1 MIRYN
6 RCRGRSNPHY
16 FVWYHSK
23 IVICRNFD
31 ILNHNADISL
41 ENLYDST
48 KVGMVGISESTSRT
62 NLEIVNCVC
71 KMKVDVKRAIFHASP
86 IFLCLI
92 SRNFCQYNNTSHCMT
107 KTYQTLL
114 FACSLA
120 NFSCP
125 LLLSS
130 VHFFSKLNV
139 FKTLSECQ
147 AVRQIRANIL

>member
-1 MIRYN
+1 MHTPVCTVIRYN
-6 RCRGRSNPHY
+6 QCRGRSNPRY

-31 ILNHNADISL
+31 ILNHNAEISL
-41 ENLYDST
+41 EPRYDSA
-48 KVGMVGISESTSRT
+48 KVGMVGISDSTSLT

-107 KTYQTLL
+107 NNIPDITL
-114 FACSLA
+114 CMLA
-120 NFSCP
+120 REFFMPPIVVICP
-125 LLLSS
+125 LL
-130 VHFFSKLNV
+130 
-139 FKTLSECQ
+139 FKIKCF
-147 AVRQIRANIL
+147 